1 VVTARLP
8 SVDAVATDI
17 ARSVLDAPPTL
28 GVDRLVC
35 VDGPAGSG
43 KTTLADALERCLRE
57 THRVKVQL
65 VHMDDVFGGWSG
77 LGEGMQMVAADVVAP
92 LRRGEAGRF
101 RPFDWHLDSRVE
113 ERVVEPCD
121 VLIVEGVGS
130 GNTAYAD
137 DVTCLVWVE
146 APSVVRLERGVARD
160 GEHMR
165 DRWLAWRL
173 EEDAIFARE
182 RTRERADVVV
192 DGTR

>member
-8 SVDAVATDI
+8 TVESVASDI
-17 ARSVLDAPPTL
+17 AAAVLAAPATL
-28 GVDRLVC
+28 GAGRLVC

-43 KTTLADALERCLRE
+43 KTTLADALERCFRD
-57 THRVKVQL
+57 THRVQVRL
-65 VHMDDVFGGWSG
+65 LHMDDVFGGWSG
-77 LGEGMQMVAADVVAP
+77 LGEGMRVVATDVVAP
-92 LRRGEAGRF
+92 LRRGQAGHF
-101 RPFDWHLDSRVE
+101 RPFDWDRNIHAEDQLI
-113 ERVVEPCD
+113 EPCE
-121 VLIVEGVGS
+121 VLVVEGVGS
-130 GNTAYAD
+130 GNAAYAD

-165 DRWLAWRL
+165 ERWLAWRV
-173 EEDAIFARE
+173 EEDAMFARE